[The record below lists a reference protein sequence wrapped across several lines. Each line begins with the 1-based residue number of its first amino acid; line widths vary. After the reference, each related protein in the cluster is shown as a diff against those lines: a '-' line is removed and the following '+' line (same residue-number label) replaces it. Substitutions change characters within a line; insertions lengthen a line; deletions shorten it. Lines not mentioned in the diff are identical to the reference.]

1 MIKYQSIALWK
12 PWLITIDTWHM
23 KTLYVLLVQVQSL
36 YQMILSRLQT
46 GMRGAYGKAH
56 GTAARVRIGQI
67 LLSVRSHDKFKAE
80 VVEALRRSKFDR
92 DQEYNPFRIWKIQV
106 QKKKKIV
113 KKWTEKSAM
122 RRGEAPK
129 GYCHEKL
136 WILELGVEVLSG
148 NMVKTST
155 CRSFIQTLV
164 KTSTCRS
171 FIQNWVKT
179 ST

>member
-1 MIKYQSIALWK
+1 
-12 PWLITIDTWHM
+12 M
-23 KTLYVLLVQVQSL
+23 KDS
-36 YQMILSRLQT
+36 S
-46 GMRGAYGKAH
+46 AK
-56 GTAARVRIGQI
+56 
-67 LLSVRSHDKFKAE
+67 E
-80 VVEALRRSKFDR
+80 
-92 DQEYNPFRIWKIQV
+92 
-106 QKKKKIV
+106 KKLG
-113 KKWTEKSAM
+113 KKWMEKSAM
-122 RRGEAPK
+122 RGGEAPK